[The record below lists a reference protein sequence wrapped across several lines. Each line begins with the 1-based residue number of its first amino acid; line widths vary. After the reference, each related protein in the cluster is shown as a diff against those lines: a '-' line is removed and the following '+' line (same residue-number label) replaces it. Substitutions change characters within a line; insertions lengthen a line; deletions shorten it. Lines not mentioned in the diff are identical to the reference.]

1 MPVLCLRSAAGDNQK
16 RHGSQWCSYASSCMA
31 AIKLS
36 KISSKCLYCLGVSVE
51 IFSIRREESVSVM
64 EMANIDICGEN
75 GEYHTLVVDGPIF
88 KKALDFYVGY
98 IIEFGDYAVIDVK

>member
-1 MPVLCLRSAAGDNQK
+1 MKATALNFGQIGRKENVHEMIQL
-16 RHGSQWCSYASSCMA
+16 SY
-31 AIKLS
+31 
-36 KISSKCLYCLGVSVE
+36 KCLIKSINMNLLPKTLLGKYLN
-51 IFSIRREESVSVM
+51 EESVSVM

>member
-1 MPVLCLRSAAGDNQK
+1 
-16 RHGSQWCSYASSCMA
+16 MA

-64 EMANIDICGEN
+64 MPRNKYSVLMLSASQTLRIVSGRIAFCPSSAVEMVCGV
-75 GEYHTLVVDGPIF
+75 T
-88 KKALDFYVGY
+88 
-98 IIEFGDYAVIDVK
+98 